1 MLKIVSLA
9 ALSVNI
15 APLLASNV
23 NNQLFGML
31 SLPSLEKPNMPPVE
45 HYLDKSLDCYNVYSY
60 INKNLPRN
68 SGILL
73 FREIRGY
80 YLDRPYVRGDP
91 INQSVI
97 VYSKYANSLELLSRL
112 RTLNITHV
120 VVNENKY
127 PPSPYYYDQHVMDL
141 MNGLLAKYS
150 RKIYENNG
158 VGLYQLE

>member
-1 MLKIVSLA
+1 MFTATSIKT
-9 ALSVNI
+9 
-15 APLLASNV
+15 
-23 NNQLFGML
+23 
-31 SLPSLEKPNMPPVE
+31 
-45 HYLDKSLDCYNVYSY
+45 C
-60 INKNLPRN
+60 
-68 SGILL
+68 
-73 FREIRGY
+73 REIPGY
-80 YLDRPYVRGDP
+80 FCFAKYGGITLTGRMFWGDP